1 MIQVQNITHHY
12 GIRPVLKH
20 ISLHVQKGELLA
32 LMGPN
37 GMGKSTLLA
46 VIAGL
51 LSPIKG
57 TVTINGLLRRSTPEN
72 ELAIRK
78 LIAYLPAEAWFPP
91 LKTGREWLVAVGQLY
106 GVEDEALMDHIDR
119 LLALF
124 ELTKQ
129 ADSTMS
135 SYSTGQKRKITLCA
149 TLVTQAPIL
158 LLDEPFAGG
167 LDPSA
172 ILALKRVLQH
182 LAQTQ
187 AATIIL
193 ATPVPEL
200 VAELAHR
207 IAIIHH
213 GQLVACD
220 TLDTLRTHTGLTGD
234 LADVYQHLVNPEIH
248 ANLDRYFQGQ
258 PK

>member
-1 MIQVQNITHHY
+1 MINVRNVTHHY

-20 ISLHVQKGELLA
+20 VNLHVDQGELVA

-37 GMGKSTLLA
+37 GMGKSTLLG
-46 VIAGL
+46 VVAGL
-51 LSPIKG
+51 LTPIKG
-57 TVTINGLLRRSTPEN
+57 TIEINSLLRRSSPEN

-78 LIAYLPAEAWFPP
+78 LIAYLPAEAWIPP

-106 GVEDEALMDHIDR
+106 SIDDETLMDHIDR

-129 ADSTMS
+129 ADSAMS

-158 LLDEPFAGG
+158 LLDEPFSGG

-182 LAQTQ
+182 LAQTK
-187 AATIIL
+187 AATILL

-207 IAIIHH
+207 IAIIHQ
-213 GQLVACD
+213 GQVVACD
-220 TLDTLRTHTGLTGD
+220 TLDNLRTQTGVTGD

-248 ANLDRYFQGQ
+248 TNLDRYFQGQ
-258 PK
+258 SK